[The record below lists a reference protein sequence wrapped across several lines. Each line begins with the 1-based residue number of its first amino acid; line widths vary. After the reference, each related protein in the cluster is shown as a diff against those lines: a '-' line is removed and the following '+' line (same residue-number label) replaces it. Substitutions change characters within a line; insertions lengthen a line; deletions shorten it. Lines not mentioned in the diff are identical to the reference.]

1 MEDTCETPRLV
12 LEGLGI
18 LDLNEKDVTG
28 LRSLNLEWAGE
39 VVDTG
44 EVDVLDVVCGVIVAD
59 LAAGPVHAFDL
70 DDFTVGDLA
79 SEGDYRGRFALERRY
94 RSVVKG
100 GSHTVWMPSVL
111 DGLSASSGSA
121 VSYLRR

>member
-12 LEGLGI
+12 LEGLDI

-44 EVDVLDVVCGVIVAD
+44 EVDVLDVVCGIVVLD
-59 LAAGPVHAFDL
+59 LTTGPVETFDL
-70 DDFTVGDLA
+70 DDFVVCDLA
-79 SEGDYRGRFALERRY
+79 AGR
-94 RSVVKG
+94 
-100 GSHTVWMPSVL
+100 
-111 DGLSASSGSA
+111 D
-121 VSYLRR
+121 